1 MPKTTRIDIPAAS
14 SELIA
19 LAGSIQTKH
28 KADGKNSPLDGLDWE
43 KYDPLITKALA
54 LDKQI
59 DELNK
64 ETEQLVQQRN
74 LIEPDL
80 SDFVRSSRD
89 VLQGIYRQTLRKL
102 LDWGFNV
109 NDSPKAPAKTPAKN
123 HVNA

>member
-1 MPKTTRIDIPAAS
+1 MPKTTRIEIPAAS

-19 LAGSIQTKH
+19 LAGNIQTKH
-28 KADGKNSPLDGLDWE
+28 KADGKSSPLDGLDWDH
-43 KYDPLITKALA
+43 YDPLITKALA

-89 VLQGIYRQTLRKL
+89 VLQGVYRQTLRKL
-102 LDWGFNV
+102 LDWGFSV
-109 NDSPKAPAKTPAKN
+109 NDTPKTPVKTQAKTKP
-123 HVNA
+123 NA